1 MGEGNGAVAFD
12 APCLQNWNVQVGRFR
27 GISPAPAQTLRNS
40 LMQNRL
46 IPVLALSAAILTSAA
61 LVAGAQA
68 QGASS
73 LSAIQGDWPTE
84 SGSIF
89 TISGT
94 SGRLSKVSKA
104 DRASG
109 YGSDEILIQGLK
121 AAGGANLRDGAR
133 RESFSGTCRSP
144 VAGKGKVQWLVS
156 DCQVQVIIP
165 ADGAAG
171 GLRLT
176 STNGSPLIGG
186 RRSPAAAAPAP
197 AATVDLAGAEPVVD
211 SEVSTARRAMSPED
225 LAAQDAAT
233 ARLNADVNAR
243 NAAAEARDKARAAE
257 FQAAQ
262 AARDAEARANAAA
275 YDREMAA
282 YRARVQAVE
291 AENARKKAEWEAAVA
306 ACKAGDVSKCASN

>member
-1 MGEGNGAVAFD
+1 MSLRFAPAVA
-12 APCLQNWNVQVGRFR
+12 V
-27 GISPAPAQTLRNS
+27 
-40 LMQNRL
+40 
-46 IPVLALSAAILTSAA
+46 SAAILTSG
-61 LVAGAQA
+61 LMIAGAQA
-68 QGASS
+68 QSASP

-84 SGSIF
+84 SGSVF

-104 DRASG
+104 DSASG
-109 YGSDEILIQGLK
+109 YGRDEILIQGLK
-121 AAGGANLRDGAR
+121 AAGSANLRDGAR

-156 DCQVQVIIP
+156 DCQVQLIVP

-186 RRSPAAAAPAP
+186 RRGPAASALAAPVAP
-197 AATVDLAGAEPVVD
+197 VDLAGAEPTVD
-211 SEVSTARRAMSPED
+211 PEVSTARRAMSPED